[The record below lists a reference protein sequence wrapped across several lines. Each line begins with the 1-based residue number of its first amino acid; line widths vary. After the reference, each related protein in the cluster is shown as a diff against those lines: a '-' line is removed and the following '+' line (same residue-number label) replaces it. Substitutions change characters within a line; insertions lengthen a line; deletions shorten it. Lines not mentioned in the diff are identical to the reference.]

1 MNIQISME
9 LALELLEKLT
19 EVKCTYE
26 PTLIPV
32 EDLQEKLRNAIVN
45 GPKSSELPT
54 LEVNKP
60 YILAAKYVNGKL
72 VEATDNSYFNHCNVS
87 IQGDNVDIVINLK
100 GFK

>member
-9 LALELLEKLT
+9 LALEILEKLT

-45 GPKSSELPT
+45 GPKSSGLPT
-54 LEVNKP
+54 LEVNQP
-60 YILAAKYVNGKL
+60 YILAAKYVKGKL
-72 VEATDNSYFNHCNVS
+72 QSVNHNSYSNYCNVS
-87 IQGDNVDIVINLK
+87 IQGDNVDIAINLK
-100 GFK
+100 GFI